1 MRSIFAAAV
10 LALASI
16 AALLAMASAAHAQV
30 WYGPYWYPNYSNY
43 PPYAFQ
49 PGSAAPDARSFRN
62 PYDTPYSSAFTTY
75 CDSNCQQRSE
85 QNAFYSR

>member
-16 AALLAMASAAHAQV
+16 AALLAMASSAAHAQAY
-30 WYGPYWYPNYSNY
+30 YGPYWYPNYSLY
-43 PPYAFQ
+43 PPYAYQ
-49 PGSAAPDARSFRN
+49 PGPGARSFRN

-75 CDSNCQQRSE
+75 CDVPCQQLRWGGPY
-85 QNAFYSR
+85 YSDR